1 MSTSCPHC
9 GAAMDDGSRFCSVCG
24 RPIPA
29 MQEEATVFVLK
40 PGTACLEETD
50 ECISP
55 PAASP
60 PALSQREKRIARK
73 LRHMAFEESASEDYI
88 DPITPPRQ
96 RWKIRLIS
104 LLVAAA
110 VLSALVGALFVH
122 QTVEQAA
129 FTPIEAAYESL
140 AQGSPAAL
148 QAALYPDL
156 CRTLEDLGYFR
167 SDGSW

>member
-55 PAASP
+55 PPRLRLLYRSAKNALPASCGIWR
-60 PALSQREKRIARK
+60 LRKVRLRII
-73 LRHMAFEESASEDYI
+73 L
-88 DPITPPRQ
+88 
-96 RWKIRLIS
+96 IRLHRPG
-104 LLVAAA
+104 
-110 VLSALVGALFVH
+110 SAGKFA
-122 QTVEQAA
+122 
-129 FTPIEAAYESL
+129 
-140 AQGSPAAL
+140 
-148 QAALYPDL
+148 
-156 CRTLEDLGYFR
+156 
-167 SDGSW
+167 

>member
-1 MSTSCPHC
+1 MFTSCPHC

-60 PALSQREKRIARK
+60 PALSRREKRIARK
-73 LRHMAFEESASEDYI
+73 LRHMAFLGSGRRVVCASNRGAGRFYSH
-88 DPITPPRQ
+88 RS
-96 RWKIRLIS
+96 RL
-104 LLVAAA
+104 
-110 VLSALVGALFVH
+110 
-122 QTVEQAA
+122 
-129 FTPIEAAYESL
+129 
-140 AQGSPAAL
+140 
-148 QAALYPDL
+148 
-156 CRTLEDLGYFR
+156 
-167 SDGSW
+167 

>member
-88 DPITPPRQ
+88 DPITRPG
-96 RWKIRLIS
+96 
-104 LLVAAA
+104 
-110 VLSALVGALFVH
+110 SAGKFA
-122 QTVEQAA
+122 
-129 FTPIEAAYESL
+129 
-140 AQGSPAAL
+140 
-148 QAALYPDL
+148 
-156 CRTLEDLGYFR
+156 
-167 SDGSW
+167 

>member
-29 MQEEATVFVLK
+29 MQDEATVFVLE
-40 PGTACLEETD
+40 PGTACLDETD

-73 LRHMAFEESASEDYI
+73 LRHMAFEESASVHMMKYVYTVFVCCRGSGPFE
-88 DPITPPRQ
+88 
-96 RWKIRLIS
+96 KLLI
-104 LLVAAA
+104 
-110 VLSALVGALFVH
+110 
-122 QTVEQAA
+122 
-129 FTPIEAAYESL
+129 
-140 AQGSPAAL
+140 
-148 QAALYPDL
+148 
-156 CRTLEDLGYFR
+156 
-167 SDGSW
+167 

>member
-9 GAAMDDGSRFCSVCG
+9 GAAMDDSSRFCPVCG

-60 PALSQREKRIARK
+60 PALSRREKRIARK

-88 DPITPPRQ
+88 DPITPPKQ
-96 RWKIRLIS
+96 RWKIHTELANNSLTLPDFLQNRYHDKSPLIRVVMAIFI
-104 LLVAAA
+104 LI
-110 VLSALVGALFVH
+110 F
-122 QTVEQAA
+122 
-129 FTPIEAAYESL
+129 FM
-140 AQGSPAAL
+140 
-148 QAALYPDL
+148 
-156 CRTLEDLGYFR
+156 
-167 SDGSW
+167 

>member
-9 GAAMDDGSRFCSVCG
+9 GAAMDDGSRFYPVCG

-60 PALSQREKRIARK
+60 PALSRREKRIARK

-88 DPITPPRQ
+88 APITPPKQ

-129 FTPIEAAYESL
+129 LLP
-140 AQGSPAAL
+140 
-148 QAALYPDL
+148 
-156 CRTLEDLGYFR
+156 
-167 SDGSW
+167 